1 MGDVSRDFVGDIPSL
16 YVTTLL
22 SLWSIGF
29 VKMEYNNFYLSL
41 DNDIEVSRDFLGG
54 VLLS

>member
-22 SLWSIGF
+22 SLGSIGF
-29 VKMEYNNFYLSL
+29 AKMEYNNFYLSL
-41 DNDIEVSRDFLGG
+41 DNDIKVSRDFLGG